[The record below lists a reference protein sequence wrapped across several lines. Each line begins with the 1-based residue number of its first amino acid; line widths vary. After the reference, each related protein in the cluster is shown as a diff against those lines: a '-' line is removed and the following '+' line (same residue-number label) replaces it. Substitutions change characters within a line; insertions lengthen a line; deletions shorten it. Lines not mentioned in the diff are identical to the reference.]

1 MAILNYSGVGD
12 SRAHV
17 GNKSQAVLVTFIFGK
32 NNEMLTR
39 SGFFYLLFIKN
50 IAGRRQLGG
59 KGHGRIQ
66 KNGNQKDAQENE

>member
-32 NNEMLTR
+32 NNEMLTG
-39 SGFFYLLFIKN
+39 SGFFYLRFIEDV
-50 IAGRRQLGG
+50 AGCR
-59 KGHGRIQ
+59 
-66 KNGNQKDAQENE
+66 

>member
-32 NNEMLTR
+32 NNEMLTG

-59 KGHGRIQ
+59 EGHRGIQ
-66 KNGNQKDAQENE
+66 KKGCQQHA